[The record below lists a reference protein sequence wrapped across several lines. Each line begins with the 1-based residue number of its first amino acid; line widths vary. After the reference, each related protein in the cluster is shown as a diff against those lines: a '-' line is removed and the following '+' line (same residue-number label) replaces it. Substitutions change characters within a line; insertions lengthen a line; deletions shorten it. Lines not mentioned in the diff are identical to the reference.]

1 MRHHSSLFCQGERS
15 YERENLQYDRSVSLA
30 RWSCSPLAPLE
41 KRLPTGKNITSRVKT
56 LIRESPSIS
65 HQSPR
70 SGDQQRKDGG
80 KQANDHGS
88 GDRFVRL
95 APDSPRG
102 SAGEQEDGG
111 DRADQQNTEVHAEPA
126 PTSRGIALAGW
137 SAPVVRDET
146 WDPPDVGEGMDSNQR
161 EPDQGTETV
170 QGEEWA
176 SRARAGHHKS
186 DPAADHHERRGD
198 EQRGHH
204 SQRQVGRASAYKG
217 GRSGVVA

>member
-56 LIRESPSIS
+56 LIRESPSFS
-65 HQSPR
+65 YQSPR

-80 KQANDHGS
+80 KQANDYGS
-88 GDRFVRL
+88 RDRFVRL

-111 DRADQQNTEVHAEPA
+111 DRADQQSTEVHAEPA

-161 EPDQGTETV
+161 EPDQDTEPV
-170 QGEEWA
+170 QGEEGA
-176 SRARAGHHKS
+176 SKTRAGHQEGE
-186 DPAADHHERRGD
+186 PAAEAHERCGD
-198 EQRGHH
+198 EQRC
-204 SQRQVGRASAYKG
+204 RARRLRRGWASSDA
-217 GRSGVVA
+217 